1 MQVKIDIVH
10 IKTTREYDMRKL
22 FFMLLLAA
30 ITTFSSH
37 ALIVNNT
44 AGQLAEKVNNN
55 LNITTL
61 VVNGTLDARDF
72 LFITNS
78 LNELTSLDL
87 SQATI
92 VPLSSGVTLYGTVTD
107 YVANEIPRTAFF
119 GKKLTTVKLPLNL
132 ESIGYAAFAGCKQ
145 LTSITLPSTLCYIGD
160 YAFSGSGLTSIEL
173 PMAVQVMG
181 KGVFSRCESM
191 TSAVINSKSIG
202 DFAFLGDYRLNN
214 VSVGA
219 NVNYILRGAF
229 NGCTALTTV
238 TFDPTCRI
246 NRIDEEAFINSGL
259 ANIDITTLGLGTI
272 GDWAMAQ
279 TQLTSIQLPNGM
291 THLGEGAFSHNQ
303 QLSYVTLPGAP
314 KDGTTRRAAPGP
326 RQTIDHISDFAFA
339 GDGQLHTGSVLRNGV
354 THIGNFAFYNNS
366 QDIDTMWLP
375 STIVYLG
382 DRAMAGMIGMTTLR
396 TDAYDVPELGNEVW
410 AGVDQPSVPLIAP
423 DAESTNMYRQAD
435 QWMNFF
441 FQNDDFILGDVNN
454 DGFVTIADV
463 TTLIDYLL
471 NSSGDINLQAADVT
485 HDGDISIADVTA
497 LIDMLLN
504 GNAKKS
510 LQRIRALAGERC
522 LTTSDALSFE
532 AISLTAGGTCTVDVA
547 LNNDEHE
554 YTAMQCEIVLPQGV
568 KLVSVEGINRGE
580 GHGYYARQHEIEEN
594 IYTLMGISMGL
605 QNFEGNEGNIVRL
618 TLAADDDFDAQEAE
632 MTLTNVLLVT
642 PKHLVYLAGD
652 AMGAMNNT
660 SGVEQVTVNK
670 EIAAVRYINVA
681 GQESD
686 RPFDG
691 INIVVTTYTDGTS
704 STVKVIK

>member
-1 MQVKIDIVH
+1 
-10 IKTTREYDMRKL
+10 MRKL
-22 FFMLLLAA
+22 FFMLLTAA
-30 ITTFSSH
+30 ITTFSAH

-44 AGQLAEKVNNN
+44 AGQLAQRVNNN

-61 VVNGTLDARDF
+61 VVNGTMDASEF

-92 VPLSSGVTLYGTVTD
+92 VPLNSGVTLYGTVTD

-119 GKKLTTVKLPLNL
+119 GKKLRTVSLPVNL
-132 ESIGYAAFAGCKQ
+132 ESIGYAAFAGCDQ
-145 LTSITLPSTLCYIGD
+145 LTSITLPATLCYIGD

-191 TSAVINSKSIG
+191 TSAVINSKFIG
-202 DFAFLGDYRLNN
+202 DFAFLGDYRLSN
-214 VSVGA
+214 VSVGP

-238 TFDPTCRI
+238 AFDPACRI

-279 TQLTSIQLPNGM
+279 TQLTNIQLPNGM
-291 THLGEGAFSHNQ
+291 TRMGEGAFSHNQ
-303 QLSYVTLPGAP
+303 LLANVTLPGAP
-314 KDGTTRRAAPGP
+314 KDGTTRRGAPGP

-339 GDGQLHTGSVLRNGV
+339 GDGQLNTGNVLRTGV

-366 QDIDTMWLP
+366 QNIDTMWLP

-382 DRAMAGMIGMTTLR
+382 DRAMAGMIGMATLR
-396 TDAYDVPELGNEVW
+396 TDAYDVPELGEEVW

-441 FQNDDFILGDVNN
+441 FQGGGDYILGDVNG
-454 DGFVTIADV
+454 DGHVTIADV

-471 NSSGDINLQAADVT
+471 NGSGDINLQAADVSQ
-485 HDGDISIADVTA
+485 DGNISIADVSA

-510 LQRIRALAGERC
+510 LQRIHALADEPC
-522 LTTSDALSFE
+522 ISTSDALSMSP
-532 AISLTAGGTCTVDVA
+532 ITLTAGGTCTVDVA

-554 YTAMQCEIVLPQGV
+554 YTAMQCEVVLPQGV
-568 KLVSVEGINRGE
+568 KLVNVEGINRGE
-580 GHGYYARQHEIEEN
+580 GHGYYARQHEVEEN
-594 IYTLMGISMGL
+594 VYTLMGISMSL
-605 QNFEGNEGNIVRL
+605 KNFEGTEGNIVRL
-618 TLAADDDFDAQEAE
+618 TLAADEDFNEKGAE
-632 MTLTNVLLVT
+632 LTLANVLLVT
-642 PKHLVYLAGD
+642 PRHLVYLASD
-652 AMGAMNNT
+652 ALAAMNNT
-660 SGVEQVTVNK
+660 SGVEQVTINK
-670 EIAAVRYINVA
+670 QIAAVRYINVA

-686 RPFDG
+686 MPFDG

>member
-1 MQVKIDIVH
+1 
-10 IKTTREYDMRKL
+10 MRKL
-22 FFMLLLAA
+22 FFMLLTAV
-30 ITTFSSH
+30 ITTFSSQ

-44 AGQLAEKVNNN
+44 AGQLAQNVNNN

-78 LNELTSLDL
+78 LNELTSLDM

-92 VPLSSGVTLYGTVTD
+92 LSLNSGVTLYGTVTD

-132 ESIGYAAFAGCKQ
+132 ESIGYAAFAGCDQ
-145 LTSITLPSTLCYIGD
+145 LRSITLPATLCYIGD
-160 YAFSGSGLTSIEL
+160 YAFSGSGLTSVEL
-173 PMAVQVMG
+173 PQAVVAMG

-191 TSAVINSKSIG
+191 TSAVINSKFIG
-202 DFAFLGDYRLNN
+202 DFAFLGDYLLSN
-214 VSVGA
+214 VSVGS

-238 TFDPTCRI
+238 TFDPACRI

-259 ANIDITTLGLGTI
+259 ANIDITTLGLGTL

-279 TQLTSIQLPNGM
+279 TQLTSIQLPDGM
-291 THLGEGAFSHNQ
+291 TRLGEGAFSHNQ
-303 QLSYVTLPGAP
+303 LLSYVTLPGAP
-314 KDGTTRRAAPGP
+314 KDGTTRRGAPGR
-326 RQTIDHISDFAFA
+326 RQTIDHINDFTFA
-339 GDGQLHTGSVLRNGV
+339 GDGQLNTGNVLRTGV

-366 QDIDTMWLP
+366 QEIDTMWLP

-382 DRAMAGMIGMTTLR
+382 DRAMAGMIGMRTLR

-423 DAESTNMYRQAD
+423 DAESTSMYRQAD

-441 FQNDDFILGDVNN
+441 FQGGDYILGDVNN
-454 DGFVTIADV
+454 DGHVTIADV
-463 TTLIDYLL
+463 TMLIDYLL
-471 NSSGDINLQAADVT
+471 NGSGEINTQAADVNM
-485 HDGDISIADVTA
+485 DGGISIADVTA
-497 LIDMLLN
+497 LIDMLLS

-510 LQRIRALAGERC
+510 LQRIHALADERC
-522 LTTSDALSFE
+522 LSTSDALSMS
-532 AISLTAGGTCTVDVA
+532 AINLTAGGTCTVDVA

-554 YTAMQCEIVLPQGV
+554 YTAMQCEVVLPQGV
-568 KLVSVEGINRGE
+568 KLVNVEGINRGE
-580 GHGYYARQHEIEEN
+580 GHGYYARQHEFEEN
-594 IYTLMGISMGL
+594 VYTLMGISMNL
-605 QNFEGNEGNIVRL
+605 QNYEGTEGNIVRL
-618 TLAADDDFDAQEAE
+618 TLAADEDFNNQDAEL
-632 MTLTNVLLVT
+632 TLTNVLLVT
-642 PKHLVYLAGD
+642 PRHMVYLAAD
-652 AMGAMNNT
+652 AMSAMNNT
-660 SGVEQVTVNK
+660 SGVEQLTLDK
-670 EIAAVRYINVA
+670 QIAAVRYINVA

-686 RPFDG
+686 MLFDG